1 MSFRC
6 LSVFGRMFEYLPR
19 ISLKHSNMI
28 LVRIPS
34 PNRNILHCFIIV
46 VVCDW
51 IDFFPGSGM
60 VSVWCLFKCHLNWS
74 WSRIFTFLFAL
85 KANSKSLHTL
95 VPIFQKPKYFH
106 ALLAPFGFFTKTLPS
121 MLVTLKVE
129 NEAGWKFHLKVCQ
142 ITHKSIFARGHNL
155 RKRMPNIHIRFEYL
169 TFKKVPA
176 KYSNI
181 RISVP
186 ALFHTLYIF
195 FSVFLFE
202 FWSLKCHDLMLWF
215 DKNAVWGSI
224 VRNFSDFHSNI
235 GDWRKHSR
243 SAGLVLFSP
252 IELVQPNV
260 IFM

>member
-34 PNRNILHCFIIV
+34 PNQNILHCFIIV
-46 VVCDW
+46 VICDW

-60 VSVWCLFKCHLNWS
+60 VSVWCLFKCSFKFEVDPEYLHSCLHS
-74 WSRIFTFLFAL
+74 KQTA
-85 KANSKSLHTL
+85 KSLHTL

-121 MLVTLKVE
+121 VLVTLKVE

-155 RKRMPNIHIRFEYL
+155 QKKNAKYSHQIRIFDIQES
-169 TFKKVPA
+169 PG

-186 ALFHTLYIF
+186 ALGTI
-195 FSVFLFE
+195 
-202 FWSLKCHDLMLWF
+202 C
-215 DKNAVWGSI
+215 
-224 VRNFSDFHSNI
+224 
-235 GDWRKHSR
+235 
-243 SAGLVLFSP
+243 
-252 IELVQPNV
+252 
-260 IFM
+260 